1 MFGRKAQ
8 ERICNVLMVF
18 ILNSFLYFLLLCLY
32 VFSESVIGGS
42 CQCSIVGCTVNRTID
57 AIVQEQIEEIKQI
70 LSVDKQQLSSTV
82 RKKTCAND
90 TRQSSVAMGTLG
102 VAVLVVVFGAVMSAD
117 LLFFVSL
124 CKNIYLRVKN
134 RLT

>member
-1 MFGRKAQ
+1 MKVVV
-8 ERICNVLMVF
+8 C
-18 ILNSFLYFLLLCLY
+18 LLTKF
-32 VFSESVIGGS
+32 V
-42 CQCSIVGCTVNRTID
+42 
-57 AIVQEQIEEIKQI
+57 
-70 LSVDKQQLSSTV
+70 VDKQQLSSTV

-124 CKNIYLRVKN
+124 E
-134 RLT
+134 

>member
-1 MFGRKAQ
+1 MFGRKVQ
-8 ERICNVLMVF
+8 ERICDVLMVF
-18 ILNSFLYFLLLCLY
+18 ILNVFLYFLLLCLY
-32 VFSESVIGGS
+32 VFSESVTGGS

-57 AIVQEQIEEIKQI
+57 AIVQEQIEEMKQI

-90 TRQSSVAMGTLG
+90 TRQSSFAMGTLG
-102 VAVLVVVFGAVMSAD
+102 VVVLAVVIGAVISAD

-124 CKNIYLRVKN
+124 CKNICLKVKN

>member
-1 MFGRKAQ
+1 MFGRKVQ

-18 ILNSFLYFLLLCLY
+18 ILNVFLYFLLLCLY
-32 VFSESVIGGS
+32 VFSESDTGGS

-57 AIVQEQIEEIKQI
+57 AIVQEQIEEMKQI

-90 TRQSSVAMGTLG
+90 TRQSSFAMGTLG
-102 VAVLVVVFGAVMSAD
+102 VVVLAVVIGAVISAD

-124 CKNIYLRVKN
+124 CKNICLKVKN

>member
-1 MFGRKAQ
+1 MYSHA
-8 ERICNVLMVF
+8 F
-18 ILNSFLYFLLLCLY
+18 ILNLFSSIVTLILY

-42 CQCSIVGCTVNRTID
+42 CHCSIAGCTVNRTID
-57 AIVQEQIEEIKQI
+57 VIVQEQIEEIKQI

-82 RKKTCAND
+82 RRKTCAND
-90 TRQSSVAMGTLG
+90 TRQSSFAMGTLG
-102 VAVLVVVFGAVMSAD
+102 VIVIVGVFGAVMSAD

-124 CKNIYLRVKN
+124 CKNICLKMKN